1 MLLLSKCLAI
11 FCPNNL
17 ARNLSC
23 SYSLHRGGEKR
34 KKCEKFPSLDDMTQ
48 IPVFSCNITPFS
60 FLVFLHLLRLRPG
73 ERIDGDS
80 ILFLDLLRLLL
91 RLLLLLLAGPLLVV
105 HAVQVRV
112 ATPNLYSDSGV
123 PCKAR
128 EKKERVV

>member
-1 MLLLSKCLAI
+1 MFLFSTQ
-11 FCPNNL
+11 
-17 ARNLSC
+17 R
-23 SYSLHRGGEKR
+23 RR
-34 KKCEKFPSLDDMTQ
+34 KKKKKYEKFLSLDDMTQ
-48 IPVFSCNITPFS
+48 IRAFSCNTTPFS

-80 ILFLDLLRLLL
+80 ILFLDLLHLLL
-91 RLLLLLLAGPLLVV
+91 RLLLLLLAGPLLAV

-128 EKKERVV
+128 KKRTRCLEKRKLF